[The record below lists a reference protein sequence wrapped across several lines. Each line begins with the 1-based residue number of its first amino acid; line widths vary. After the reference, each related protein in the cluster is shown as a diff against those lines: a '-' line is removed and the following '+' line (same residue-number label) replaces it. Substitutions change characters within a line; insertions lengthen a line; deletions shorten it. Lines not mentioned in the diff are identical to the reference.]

1 MEEEEEEE
9 EKVEEE
15 GGRKG
20 ERERGRI
27 FQERGKGVSPP
38 SSEAEGE
45 AEGEAEEEEE
55 TVGFSLRLIH
65 HCIQSTR
72 LIQPNR

>member
-1 MEEEEEEE
+1 MEVEEEEE

-38 SSEAEGE
+38 SLEAEGE
-45 AEGEAEEEEE
+45 AEGEAE